1 MNGFNYKKAVQ
12 ALNFFARKSSNF
24 TLNKMKAIKLIW
36 LADRFHLRKYGRPI
50 IGDVYFA
57 LPYGPVPSTTRDIV
71 EENNISLSE
80 EELQY
85 SKDFIENESKYKYK
99 SIKDCDLKV
108 FSKTEVE
115 AFDKIFST
123 YGGLSQFKLSD
134 ISHLFPEWKRFESRL
149 KQRISSRYP
158 MSYMDFFS
166 NVNDGFDLFQD
177 PEDMLEISKELFKMK
192 KEFSFE

>member
-134 ISHLFPEWKRFESRL
+134 MNL
-149 KQRISSRYP
+149 
-158 MSYMDFFS
+158 
-166 NVNDGFDLFQD
+166 V
-177 PEDMLEISKELFKMK
+177 
-192 KEFSFE
+192 